1 MEASTYINAAIE
13 KFKTDGFDISAEKIG
28 GSDIVAARNSQLK
41 PLAGMTQMKNSAV
54 IGFADAVTKESME
67 RFTEDAFK
75 HTLETTNGLP
85 RGMQTGV
92 SCFAVLVS
100 GDVSEDAKKWVQE
113 KPKASFAAFRMP
125 VIVDLSSGQTLY
137 YRKTPIWG
145 FAYYRGFR
153 SFIEK
158 YLLAEN
164 ISAGQAVAAEA
175 TNAQSTATVMP
186 AVQPLAPENQQYSA
200 APSTRPV
207 SFNIKDV
214 YFISMVGAVLTGEPV
229 SGTISPGMSFSINGT
244 PFPIEKINKGRSELG
259 SASPGEQV
267 ALKLSNTLDTVRTS
281 IPVGR
286 AVLGDRDK
294 YELLKSLKGKTVE
307 FE

>member
-13 KFKTDGFDISAEKIG
+13 RFKTDGFDISAEKIG

-67 RFTEDAFK
+67 KFTEDAFK
-75 HTLETTNGLP
+75 HTLETTEGLP

-113 KPKASFAAFRMP
+113 KPKSSFAAFRMP
-125 VIVDLSSGQTLY
+125 VIVDLSSGQTFY

-145 FAYYRGFR
+145 CAYYRGFR

-164 ISAGQAVAAEA
+164 ISAVQAAAEGPN
-175 TNAQSTATVMP
+175 TPSTATVMP
-186 AVQPLAPENQQYSA
+186 LPLAPENQQYSA
-200 APSTRPV
+200 APSTRSV

-214 YFISMVGAVLTGEPV
+214 YFISMVGAVLTGEPI
-229 SGTISPGMSFSINGT
+229 SGIISPGMSFSINGT
-244 PFPIEKINKGRSELG
+244 PFSIEKINKGRSELEH
-259 SASPGEQV
+259 ASPGEQV
-267 ALKLSNTLDTVRTS
+267 ALKLSNTLDTVRTP

-307 FE
+307 FT